1 MWTRTP
7 CSARSAYSGGRN
19 IEEGG
24 TLKLAETGTRM
35 DEVIFEEFK
44 GAGNT
49 ETHLDRKLVE
59 KRIFPSVDTN
69 RSGTRKEELL
79 PPPETLSKVWVL
91 RGVLSGMATVDAAE
105 LLLGRMAKTR
115 NNSELLRSMTA

>member
-1 MWTRTP
+1 
-7 CSARSAYSGGRN
+7 
-19 IEEGG
+19 
-24 TLKLAETGTRM
+24 M

-91 RGVLSGMATVDAAE
+91 RRVLSGMATVDAAE
-105 LLLGRMAKTR
+105 LLLARMAKTR
-115 NNSELLRSMTA
+115 NNSEFLRSMTA